1 MIPSGRYYL
10 GIDYHPPGSASFMKI
25 LAFVACLLASG
36 SLLAQAYP
44 AKPIR
49 IVVGYPPGGSG
60 DFTTRLIADELGKE
74 LNATIIVEN
83 KPGAGGSIASEFVA
97 KAAPDG
103 YTLLNQGNH
112 AINKHLYKNI
122 NYDDKD
128 FTPICRVAVGTTI
141 MIVGNNSP
149 FQNARDLI
157 AFAKANPGKLFAA
170 SAGFGS
176 APHLASVGFEAAA
189 GVKFT
194 TIQFKGGGP
203 ASQSL
208 LAGDT
213 QVMFATS
220 PTVMG
225 FIKGGRMRPLLVTM
239 TKGSP
244 SIPGIP
250 GTDEAGVPGF
260 ESTFWFGLYAP
271 AGTPTEIVR
280 RVHAAA
286 AKALARPD
294 IREKIAQQ
302 GMDAS
307 PSASPEA
314 FAAEIRAEAPMWE
327 RVIRESGAKVE

>member
-1 MIPSGRYYL
+1 MRIFLLFALCLFST
-10 GIDYHPPGSASFMKI
+10 PGFT
-25 LAFVACLLASG
+25 
-36 SLLAQAYP
+36 QNYP
-44 AKPIR
+44 TKPIR

-60 DFTTRLIADELGKE
+60 DFTTRIIGDELSKE
-74 LNATIIVEN
+74 LGIAVIVEN
-83 KPGAGGSIASEFVA
+83 KPGAGGSIASESVA
-97 KAAPDG
+97 KSAPDG

-112 AINKHLYKNI
+112 AINKNLYKTLS
-122 NYDDKD
+122 YDDKD
-128 FTPICRVAVGTTI
+128 FIPVCRVAVGTTI
-141 MIVGNNSP
+141 MVVGNNSP
-149 FQNARDLI
+149 FNSAKDLI
-157 AFAKANPGKLFAA
+157 AYAKANPGKLFSA

-176 APHLASVGFEAAA
+176 APHLASVGFESAA
-189 GVKFT
+189 GIKFT

-220 PTVMG
+220 PTVTG
-225 FIKGGRMRPLLVTM
+225 FIKGGRMRPLLVTLP
-239 TKGSP
+239 KGSA

-250 GTDEAGVPGF
+250 GGDEAGVPGF

-271 AGTPTEIVR
+271 AGTPMDIVR
-280 RVHAAA
+280 RLHAAA
-286 AKALARPD
+286 AKGLAKPEVRD
-294 IREKIAQQ
+294 KIALQ
-302 GMDAS
+302 GMDAA

>member
-1 MIPSGRYYL
+1 MMSRFL
-10 GIDYHPPGSASFMKI
+10 V
-25 LAFVACLLASG
+25 LAFALVFPGFA
-36 SLLAQAYP
+36 LAQAYP

-60 DFTTRLIADELGKE
+60 DFTTRIIADELGKE
-74 LNATIIVEN
+74 LGASIIVEN

-103 YTLLNQGNH
+103 YTILNQGNH
-112 AINKHLYKNI
+112 AINKNLYKNLS
-122 NYDDKD
+122 YDDKD

-141 MIVGNNSP
+141 LVVSNNSP
-149 FQNARDLI
+149 FHTAKDLI
-157 AFAKANPGKLFAA
+157 AFAKANPGKLFSA

-189 GVKFT
+189 GIKFT
-194 TIQFKGGGP
+194 TVQYKGGGP

-225 FIKGGRMRPLLVTM
+225 FIKGGRMRPLLVTLP
-239 TKGSP
+239 KGSP

-250 GTDEAGVPGF
+250 GGDEAGVPGF

-271 AGTPTEIVR
+271 AGTPMDIVR
-280 RVHAAA
+280 RLHAAA
-286 AKALARPD
+286 AKGLAKQEVRD
-294 IREKIAQQ
+294 KIALQ

-327 RVIRESGAKVE
+327 RVIRESGAKVD

>member
-1 MIPSGRYYL
+1 VR
-10 GIDYHPPGSASFMKI
+10 
-25 LAFVACLLASG
+25 FVTLVA
-36 SLLAQAYP
+36 SLLFSTALGAQGYP

-74 LNATIIVEN
+74 LGATIIVEN
-83 KPGAGGSIASEFVA
+83 KPGAGGSIASELVA
-97 KAAPDG
+97 KSASDG
-103 YTLLNQGNH
+103 YTILNQGNH
-112 AINKHLYKNI
+112 AINKNLYKKLG
-122 NYDDKD
+122 YDDKD
-128 FTPICRVAVGTTI
+128 FTPICRIAVGTTI
-141 MIVGNNSP
+141 LVVPSNSP
-149 FQNARDLI
+149 FNSARDLI

-176 APHLASVGFEAAA
+176 APHLASVGFESSA

-194 TIQFKGGGP
+194 TIQYKGGGP

-208 LAGDT
+208 IAGDT

-225 FIKGGRMRPLLVTM
+225 FIKAGRMRPLLVTLP
-239 TKGSP
+239 KGSP

-250 GTDEAGVPGF
+250 GGDEAGVPGF

-271 AGTPTEIVR
+271 AGTSMDTVR
-280 RVHAAA
+280 RLHAAT
-286 AKALARPD
+286 AKSLAKQE
-294 IREKIAQQ
+294 IRDKIAQQ

-327 RVIRESGAKVE
+327 RVIRESGAKVD

>member
-1 MIPSGRYYL
+1 MRAFL
-10 GIDYHPPGSASFMKI
+10 
-25 LAFVACLLASG
+25 FVALALVFSG
-36 SLLAQAYP
+36 LVHAQGYP

-60 DFTTRLIADELGKE
+60 DFTTRIVGDELAKE
-74 LNATIIVEN
+74 LQASVIVEN

-112 AINKHLYKNI
+112 AINKNLYKNLT
-122 NYDDKD
+122 YDDKD
-128 FTPICRVAVGTTI
+128 FIPVCRVAVGTTV
-141 MIVGNNSP
+141 MVVASNSP
-149 FQNARDLI
+149 FNNAKELI
-157 AFAKANPGKLFAA
+157 AFAKANPGKLFSA

-194 TIQFKGGGP
+194 TIQYKGGGP

-225 FIKGGRMRPLLVTM
+225 FIRGNRMRPLLVTM
-239 TKGSP
+239 PKGSP

-250 GTDEAGVPGF
+250 GGDEAGVPGF
-260 ESTFWFGLYAP
+260 ESTFWFGLYVP
-271 AGTPTEIVR
+271 AGTPMDIVR
-280 RVHAAA
+280 RLHAAA
-286 AKALARPD
+286 AKGLAKPEVRD
-294 IREKIAQQ
+294 KIALQ
-302 GMDAS
+302 GMDAA

-327 RVIRESGAKVE
+327 RVIRESGAKVD

>member
-1 MIPSGRYYL
+1 MRAL
-10 GIDYHPPGSASFMKI
+10 VLAASF
-25 LAFVACLLASG
+25 LFCSVAF
-36 SLLAQAYP
+36 AQNYP

-60 DFTTRLIADELGKE
+60 DFTTRIIADELGKE
-74 LNATIIVEN
+74 LQASIIVEN

-97 KAAPDG
+97 KATPDG

-112 AINKHLYKNI
+112 AINKNLYKNLA
-122 NYDDKD
+122 YDDKD
-128 FTPICRVAVGTTI
+128 FIPVCRVAVGTTI
-141 MIVGNNSP
+141 MVVGSNSQ
-149 FQNARDLI
+149 FNTAKDLI
-157 AFAKANPGKLFAA
+157 AYAKANPGKLFSA

-225 FIKGGRMRPLLVTM
+225 FIKGNRMRPLLVTLP
-239 TKGSP
+239 KGSP

-250 GTDEAGVPGF
+250 GGDDAGVPGF

-271 AGTPTEIVR
+271 AGTPMEIVR
-280 RVHAAA
+280 RLHAAA
-286 AKALARPD
+286 AKGLAKQD
-294 IREKIAQQ
+294 VKDKIALQ

-327 RVIRESGAKVE
+327 RVIRESGAKVD

>member
-1 MIPSGRYYL
+1 MRFFTLAALILFSGVAFSQGY
-10 GIDYHPPGSASFMKI
+10 PG
-25 LAFVACLLASG
+25 
-36 SLLAQAYP
+36 
-44 AKPIR
+44 KPIR

-60 DFTTRLIADELGKE
+60 DFTTRIIGDELSKE
-74 LNATIIVEN
+74 LGVAIIVEN
-83 KPGAGGSIASEFVA
+83 RPGAGGSIASEFVA
-97 KAAPDG
+97 RSAPDG

-112 AINKHLYKNI
+112 AINKNLYKSLS
-122 NYDDKD
+122 YGDKD
-128 FTPICRVAVGTTI
+128 FIPVCRVALGTTI
-141 MIVGNNSP
+141 LVVGNDSP
-149 FQNARDLI
+149 FNSAKDLI
-157 AFAKANPGKLFAA
+157 AYAKVNPGKLFSA

-176 APHLASVGFEAAA
+176 APHLASVGFESAA
-189 GVKFT
+189 GIKFT

-225 FIKGGRMRPLLVTM
+225 FVKGGRMRPLLVTM
-239 TKGSP
+239 PRGSP

-250 GTDEAGVPGF
+250 GGDEAGVPGF

-271 AGTPTEIVR
+271 AGTPMDIAR
-280 RVHAAA
+280 RLHAAA
-286 AKALARPD
+286 AKGLAKPEV
-294 IREKIAQQ
+294 REKIALQ
-302 GMDAS
+302 GMDAA

>member
-1 MIPSGRYYL
+1 MRPSL
-10 GIDYHPPGSASFMKI
+10 I
-25 LAFVACLLASG
+25 LALASVFV
-36 SLLAQAYP
+36 STLAVAQGYP

-60 DFTTRLIADELGKE
+60 DFTTRIIADEIGKE
-74 LNATIIVEN
+74 LGTSIIVEN

-97 KAAPDG
+97 KSAPDG
-103 YTLLNQGNH
+103 YTILNQGNH
-112 AINKHLYKNI
+112 AINKNLYKNLG
-122 NYDDKD
+122 YDDRD
-128 FTPICRVAVGTTI
+128 FIPVCRVAVGTTI
-141 MIVGNNSP
+141 MVVSNNSP
-149 FQNARDLI
+149 FNSAKDLI
-157 AFAKANPGKLFAA
+157 AFAKANPGKLFSA

-194 TIQFKGGGP
+194 TIQYKGGGP

-208 LAGDT
+208 IAGDT

-225 FIKGGRMRPLLVTM
+225 FIKAGRMRPLLVTLP
-239 TKGSP
+239 KGSP

-250 GTDEAGVPGF
+250 GGNEAGVPGF
-260 ESTFWFGLYAP
+260 ESTFWFGLYVP
-271 AGTPTEIVR
+271 AGTPMDIVR
-280 RVHAAA
+280 RLHAAA
-286 AKALARPD
+286 AKGLAKQDVRD
-294 IREKIAQQ
+294 KIAQQ